1 MPKATITSLP
11 YAEPLMRSRL
21 YKLLSLGYRYP
32 DAESFEALQSG
43 EYMAAVWDCI
53 YGVPHL
59 ECLAADQA
67 GLMNTMRGSLEGGTL
82 LDLEVGFN
90 QTFEVGA
97 PEPPCPPYEGLFRPD
112 ESRTSLMM
120 EIAEFYKHFGLQMN
134 QEEERHELP
143 DHLCSE
149 LEFLHFLTFK
159 EAQAGKENFAGLQQG
174 YILAQ
179 KDFLE
184 RHPLKW
190 LTKFAAKL
198 EECSTIPFYAS
209 LGRITA
215 EFVSCDYVHV
225 AKHLDN
231 RATFQDLTHRAP
243 TGFVQ
248 VPG

>member
-1 MPKATITSLP
+1 MYQATIASLP
-11 YAEPLMRSRL
+11 HTEPLMRSRL
-21 YKLLSLGYRYP
+21 YKLLSLGFRYP
-32 DAESFEALQSG
+32 DVESFETLQSG
-43 EYMAAVWDCI
+43 EFSSAVWDC
-53 YGVPHL
+53 VAALPHL
-59 ECLAADQA
+59 KRLADAKPA
-67 GLMNTMRGSLEGGTL
+67 LSGAPEGGTL

-97 PEPPCPPYEGLFRPD
+97 PEPPCPPYEGLFRPE

-120 EIAEFYKHFGLQMN
+120 EIAEFYRHFGLQTN
-134 QEEERHELP
+134 QAEGKGELP

-149 LEFLHFLTFK
+149 LEFLHFLTYK
-159 EAQAGKENFAGLQQG
+159 EAQARNDNDAELLNG

-190 LTKFAAKL
+190 LAAFAAKL
-198 EECSTIPFYAS
+198 EKCSTIPFYAT

-215 EFVSCDYVHV
+215 EFVSCDYAHV
-225 AKHLDN
+225 AEYLYN
-231 RATFQDLTHRAP
+231 SATFQDRTNRAP
-243 TGFVQ
+243 NGFMQ